1 MQDFIRRQNIK
12 LLREAIEKERD
23 RDQRLVLERLLD
35 AEVRQE
41 SLAATGTAPKP

>member
-23 RDQRLVLERLLD
+23 HDRRLVLERLLA
-35 AEVRQE
+35 AEVRQDVPVAAE
-41 SLAATGTAPKP
+41 SSPKP